1 MLSLLPDL
9 DSAVGLA
16 FGDMGRFHNNLAGSP
31 VFATMVALA
40 VGGATA
46 VVQPQVATRASLLT
60 LVCYMGH
67 VFLDY
72 LTLGRGVMLL
82 WPFSLERFSPP
93 FPLFYGVR
101 WSDGLLSAKHLVTL
115 VTELAFLLI
124 LWLAL
129 RRTALWP
136 RG

>member
-1 MLSLLPDL
+1 MPSPLVHSAVGVAIYRLWSARSGPPRPEPRALSPLLVICVVLSLLPDL

-46 VVQPQVATRASLLT
+46 
-60 LVCYMGH
+60 
-67 VFLDY
+67 
-72 LTLGRGVMLL
+72 
-82 WPFSLERFSPP
+82 